1 MPPTRLSQQLAFILE
16 IDKLKSILRQTP
28 ITGPERRQEN
38 DAEHSWHIAVIAALL
53 AEYAPTA
60 IDVARVIRMLLIH
73 DIVEIDAGDTFAY
86 DAAGYS
92 DKAER
97 ESRAAD
103 RIFGLLPAD
112 QAAELRAL
120 WDEFEAAATPES
132 RYANALD
139 RLQPLLLNSRTG
151 GGSWSNHHV
160 TRAQVLTRMEP
171 IRHGAPELWPV
182 VQAIVDDASA
192 RGWLS

>member
-1 MPPTRLSQQLAFILE
+1 MPTRLSQQLAFILE

>member
-1 MPPTRLSQQLAFILE
+1 MPSTRLSQQLAFILE

-112 QAAELRAL
+112 QAAQLRAL

-151 GGSWSNHHV
+151 GGSWSNHRV
-160 TRAQVLTRMEP
+160 TRTQVLTRMEP

-182 VQAIVDDASA
+182 VQDIVDDASA
-192 RGWLS
+192 RGWLL